1 MTSSFV
7 LFLLIGKILVFFGM
21 KFAEDNGITK
31 NDTFIGRLLRCD
43 LCWGFWVYSLLSLL
57 LGVTLFSEHIYVPLL
72 SELWTGGLTSFAV
85 QYMLEVPLWW
95 VEFQLFKILKRHRN
109 ISMRYIW
116 QMAIQF

>member
-85 QYMLEVPLWW
+85 HIFTLWW
-95 VEFQLFKILKRHRN
+95 KTKFEIIVVE
-109 ISMRYIW
+109 
-116 QMAIQF
+116 